1 MWLLDDS
8 RVLYLLC
15 MYFYHYYIV
24 MYNEIIIQVNM
35 MQNHW
40 SPELVFLELGCPI
53 PGWWQNDGSSYK
65 DRWSLA
71 HWPAAHLLLCGLGP
85 NGLRL
90 VPIHGLG
97 AVDPCSKPNTF
108 YKKNDPT
115 SFHFLRSEWQKKET
129 TLSIVLEQ
137 PNATYVHFLHILIW
151 LLKDIF

>member
-15 MYFYHYYIV
+15 MHFYYYYIV
-24 MYNEIIIQVNM
+24 MYNEIIVQVNI
-35 MQNHW
+35 MQNQW

-53 PGWWQNDGSSYK
+53 AGWRQNDGSSCGY
-65 DRWSLA
+65 RLSLT
-71 HWPAAHLLLCGLGP
+71 HWPAAHLLLCSLGP

-90 VPIHGLG
+90 ASVHGPG

-115 SFHFLRSEWQKKET
+115 SFHFLKNKWHKNET
-129 TLSIVLEQ
+129 TLFIVLEQ
-137 PNATYVHFLHILIW
+137 PNATYVYIL
-151 LLKDIF
+151 